1 VRSGRRF
8 APLGATAEPRSRRSF
23 LFAAAGLLA
32 LSACAA
38 ADEEPAPVVGRRA
51 PEFRLA
57 TVAGEPLALA
67 ELQGKP
73 VVLNFMAT
81 WCGPCKYELPAFQEL
96 AGRRPELSVL
106 LVDLGEDSEMVAEFL
121 DSLKVSLP
129 TVLDESGQ
137 VTKTY
142 RVRGLP
148 STFFIDRGGVIRAVQ
163 LGALDQR
170 ALENGVGKIT

>member
-1 VRSGRRF
+1 V
-8 APLGATAEPRSRRSF
+8 TAEPRSRRS
-23 LFAAAGLLA
+23 LLLGAAGLLA

-38 ADEEPAPVVGRRA
+38 AGEEPAPVVGRRA
-51 PEFRLA
+51 PDFRLA
-57 TVAGEPLALA
+57 TVAGQPLALV
-67 ELQGKP
+67 ELLGSP

-81 WCGPCKYELPAFQEL
+81 WCGPCKFELPAFQEM

-106 LVDLGEDSEMVAEFL
+106 LVDLGEDAEMVAEFL

-129 TVLDESGQ
+129 TALDESGQ
-137 VTKTY
+137 VTKSY

-170 ALENGVGKIT
+170 ALETGVGKIT

>member
-1 VRSGRRF
+1 MKRR
-8 APLGATAEPRSRRSF
+8 AF
-23 LFAAAGLLA
+23 LVGA
-32 LSACAA
+32 LSLAACGPTQ
-38 ADEEPAPVVGRRA
+38 EEPAPVVGRRA

-57 TVAGEPLALA
+57 KLDGEPLALA

-73 VVLNFMAT
+73 VVLNFIAT
-81 WCGPCKYELPAFQEL
+81 WCGPCKVELPAFQRL

-106 LVDLGEDSEMVAEFL
+106 LVDLGEDSEMVSEFL

-137 VTKTY
+137 VTKSY

-148 STFFIDRGGVIRAVQ
+148 STFFIDRAGVIRAIQ
-163 LGALDQR
+163 LGALDER
-170 ALENGVGKIT
+170 ALESGVTKIV

>member
-1 VRSGRRF
+1 VKRRAFLVGAVALAACGRVQ
-8 APLGATAEPRSRRSF
+8 
-23 LFAAAGLLA
+23 
-32 LSACAA
+32 
-38 ADEEPAPVVGRRA
+38 EEAAPVVGRRA

-57 TVAGEPLALA
+57 KLDGQPLALA
-67 ELQGKP
+67 ELQGQP

-81 WCGPCKYELPAFQEL
+81 WCGPCKVELPAFQQL

-106 LVDLGEDSEMVAEFL
+106 LVDLGEDSEMVGEFL

-137 VTKTY
+137 VTKSY

-148 STFFIDRGGVIRAVQ
+148 STFFIDREGVIRAIQ
-163 LGALDQR
+163 LGALDER
-170 ALENGVGKIT
+170 ALETGIAKIL